1 MQLSWANQIKC
12 GLGSP
17 TNGNETLGFRWISTK
32 SWNFPLLDSSEAR
45 AAQLWASPR
54 QVSGGE
60 LVAAAAVAIAG
71 RLVGQRGELVA
82 ESGPAPPAAEEKP
95 PVGCLLSNLQVNNHQ
110 AASQPLQEKSSAKEL
125 KKKKSLS
132 EAWHQLKPNT
142 PLYKAEELQRSNIHS
157 KKKTLGVSWRGPW
170 WSWRE
175 KRWPVKW
182 WRLSLTRVW
191 RRIARRQR
199 KVKNA
204 SFLITHLFLQICF
217 PPTPFQ
223 YNMVIWFGDIATKSI

>member
-71 RLVGQRGELVA
+71 RRWSSRRSERRVP

-95 PVGCLLSNLQVNNHQ
+95 PVGCLVSNLQVNNHQ

-142 PLYKAEELQRSNIHS
+142 PLYKAEELQRSKIHS
-157 KKKTLGVSWRGPW
+157 KK
-170 WSWRE
+170 
-175 KRWPVKW
+175 
-182 WRLSLTRVW
+182 
-191 RRIARRQR
+191 
-199 KVKNA
+199 
-204 SFLITHLFLQICF
+204 
-217 PPTPFQ
+217 
-223 YNMVIWFGDIATKSI
+223 